1 MAVAI
6 EEPSGLAV
14 DWIAQRPV
22 LMDFGGPEDIGYVP
36 LSEAAENFHGIE
48 PFERAVE
55 RYADKVAIYDG
66 TTSLSYAEV
75 LDRVYGLARQID
87 EMLPKGAVVT
97 SLVGSTAAAPIIVLA
112 CFAVG
117 RTLVPLDA
125 GHPLERKRAL
135 FEESG
140 AQLLLLDANAKVD
153 DSFIPADLPRI
164 KVDATMETG
173 AERINC
179 PADPADPMF
188 VIFTSGSTG
197 RPKGLAF
204 ANRHASTMS
213 QTIDT
218 FHLNENDIVL
228 GLGSLTSGG
237 SRDTFMA
244 LISGATI
251 RLIDVKRAGLMEAL
265 RVIEQEQITFMSF
278 VPSYIRM
285 LFGLPGIE
293 KSLRSL
299 RILDLHGEATLPEDM
314 ALMRSSL
321 PEHCHISI
329 TLGATET
336 GLVFTWYAK
345 EDKIEDGRV
354 PVGYLIPGKQV
365 AIIGEDGNSVRP
377 GEIGEL
383 VVRGMLARGG
393 WQKGELTQGRFLPDP
408 DRPDWFVY
416 PMGDLVRLRPDG
428 LFEHHGRKDRQLK
441 IRGQWADLGAVE
453 AALRSCGGVADAV
466 VDAIG
471 AGGSEQIV
479 AYVVPEKSVDA
490 PTAAELRRA
499 VATAT
504 AEHMVP
510 GRIEMLDA
518 IPRLANFKP
527 DLKRLEAMLA

>member
-1 MAVAI
+1 MEASRTSSELSI
-6 EEPSGLAV
+6 E
-14 DWIAQRPV
+14 WIAERPV
-22 LMDFGGPEDIGYVP
+22 PMDHGGPEAIPYVP
-36 LSEAAENFHGIE
+36 LSEAADNFHGIE

-66 TTSLSYAEV
+66 TISLTYAEV
-75 LDRVYGLARQID
+75 LDRVYGLARQIG
-87 EMLPKGAVVT
+87 ELLPKGAIVS

-125 GHPLERKRAL
+125 GHPLERKKAL
-135 FEESG
+135 FQESG

-153 DSFIPADLPRI
+153 DSFIPSDLPRI
-164 KVDATMETG
+164 RIDVTQETG
-173 AERINC
+173 ATRINS
-179 PADPADPMF
+179 PAAPEDPMF

-204 ANRHASTMS
+204 ANGHAATMS

-218 FHLNENDIVL
+218 FHLNENDVVL

-244 LISGATI
+244 LIAGATI

-265 RVIEQEQITFMSF
+265 RVIEQEKVTFMSF

-293 KSLRSL
+293 TSLRTL
-299 RILDLHGEATLPEDM
+299 RILDLHGEATLVEDM
-314 ALMRSSL
+314 ALMRSKL
-321 PEHCHISI
+321 PPPCHISI

-336 GLVFTWYAK
+336 GLVFTWYAREEK
-345 EDKIEDGRV
+345 FENDRV
-354 PVGYLIPGKQV
+354 PVGYLIPGKEV
-365 AIIGEDGNSVRP
+365 AIIGEDGNSVAP
-377 GEIGEL
+377 GDIGEL

-393 WQKGELTQGRFLPDP
+393 WQKGKLTQGRFLNDP
-408 DRPDWFVY
+408 ERPGQYVY

-428 LFEHHGRKDRQLK
+428 LFEHFGRKDRQLK

-466 VDAIG
+466 VDALG

-479 AYVVPEKSVDA
+479 AYVVPDGSGDVPS
-490 PTAAELRRA
+490 PTELRRA

-510 GRIEMLDA
+510 GRIEMLDV
-518 IPRLANFKP
+518 IPRLANYKP